1 MNTQRSVSAIS
12 NHFHRVSSSCL
23 PTVSMQLRFAGRLK
37 GNEQNVDGRKGYEGR
52 EEYEEAAL
60 KIDGSIW
67 TRVSIWAMKELL

>member
-1 MNTQRSVSAIS
+1 
-12 NHFHRVSSSCL
+12 
-23 PTVSMQLRFAGRLK
+23 MQLRFAGRLK